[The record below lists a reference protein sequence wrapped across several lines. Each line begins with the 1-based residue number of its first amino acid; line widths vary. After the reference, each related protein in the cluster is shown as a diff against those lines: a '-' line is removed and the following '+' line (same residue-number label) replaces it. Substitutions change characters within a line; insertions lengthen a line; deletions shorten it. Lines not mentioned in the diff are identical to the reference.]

1 MSKKKQI
8 DTNDHSNISK
18 AFMGEDI
25 LQFVFFYKQLEK
37 LKSNRE
43 TYHIEYVLK
52 ECYPKL
58 APFSISE
65 IEVFIKLNT

>member
-1 MSKKKQI
+1 MNKKKQLDI
-8 DTNDHSNISK
+8 HNHSSISK
-18 AFMGEDI
+18 AFVGEDI
-25 LQFVFFYKQLEK
+25 LQFAFFYQQLEK

-58 APFSISE
+58 APFSISD